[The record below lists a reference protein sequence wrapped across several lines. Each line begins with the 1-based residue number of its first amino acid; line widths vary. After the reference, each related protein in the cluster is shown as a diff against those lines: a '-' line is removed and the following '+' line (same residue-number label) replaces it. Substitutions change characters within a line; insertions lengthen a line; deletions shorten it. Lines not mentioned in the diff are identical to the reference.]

1 MTLRNKKNDNK
12 NIVPDILD
20 TLITKKLGTD
30 CDDDKSR
37 YGKNIH

>member
-1 MTLRNKKNDNK
+1 MYNFTLLLSTNNF
-12 NIVPDILD
+12 PDILD

-37 YGKNIH
+37 YGKNIL